1 MKIAIVGAGPAGL
14 YLGYLLKRDHSGHS
28 IDIFEQNPQG
38 NTWGFGVMFS
48 DRALDF
54 LNIDDPETYQRMI
67 PKMEHWVDLKLDL
80 LGEQIILDGIG
91 FASIGRLQLLEIL
104 SERLTSV
111 GITLEFSTPLKD
123 LSCCH
128 DYDLVVGADGLNSV
142 VRQQPGFH
150 SETRL
155 LSNFFAWYGTK
166 KPFDTLTQSFRNSP
180 WGSFNAHHY
189 SYSKEMSTFI
199 IETNLET
206 WERSGFSKISDHER
220 IKACE
225 TIFADVLEGEP
236 LVQNRSTWR
245 QFPVIQCENWFH
257 ENMVLIGDALH
268 TAHFSIGSGTRL
280 ALEDS
285 LALSKAIRLH
295 GTDLQSALKTFEKE
309 RKPVLSKLVDASL
322 QSAKWYEN
330 FGEHMNLP
338 PWEFAESYLARAG
351 RINEERMQTISPNF
365 MAGLLQ
371 YRKNISI

>member
-1 MKIAIVGAGPAGL
+1 MKITIVGGGPAGL

-28 IDIFEQNPQG
+28 VDIFEQNPQG
-38 NTWGFGVMFS
+38 NTWGFGVVFS

-54 LNIDDPETYQRMI
+54 LKIDDPETYQRLI

-80 LGEQIILDGIG
+80 LGEQITLDGIG

-111 GITLEFSTPLKD
+111 GITPEFSTTLKD
-123 LSCCH
+123 LTSFH
-128 DYDLVVGADGLNSV
+128 DYDLVVGADGLNSM

-150 SETRL
+150 CETRL

-180 WGSFNAHHY
+180 WGPFNAHHY
-189 SYSKEMSTFI
+189 RYSKEMSTFI
-199 IETNLET
+199 IETDRET
-206 WERSGFSKISDHER
+206 WERSGFSKMTEQER
-220 IKACE
+220 IKSCE

-330 FGEHMNLP
+330 FEEHMNLP

-351 RINEERMQTISPNF
+351 RIDEERMKTISPKF
-365 MAGLLQ
+365 MAGLFQ

>member
-1 MKIAIVGAGPAGL
+1 
-14 YLGYLLKRDHSGHS
+14 
-28 IDIFEQNPQG
+28 
-38 NTWGFGVMFS
+38 
-48 DRALDF
+48 
-54 LNIDDPETYQRMI
+54 
-67 PKMEHWVDLKLDL
+67 
-80 LGEQIILDGIG
+80 
-91 FASIGRLQLLEIL
+91 LQLLEIL

-111 GITLEFSTPLKD
+111 GVTPEFSTPLKD

-166 KPFDTLTQSFRNSP
+166 KPFETLTQSFRNSP
-180 WGSFNAHHY
+180 WGPFNAHHY
-189 SYSKEMSTFI
+189 RYSKEMSTFI
-199 IETNLET
+199 IETDKET
-206 WERSGFSKISDHER
+206 WESSGFSKITDQER

-236 LVQNRSTWR
+236 LLQNRTIWR

-285 LALSKAIRLH
+285 LALSKAIRFH
-295 GTDLQSALKTFEKE
+295 RTDLQSALKRLKRKE
-309 RKPVLSKLVDASL
+309 NRS
-322 QSAKWYEN
+322 
-330 FGEHMNLP
+330 
-338 PWEFAESYLARAG
+338 
-351 RINEERMQTISPNF
+351 
-365 MAGLLQ
+365 
-371 YRKNISI
+371 

>member
-1 MKIAIVGAGPAGL
+1 MKIAIVGGGPAGL

-38 NTWGFGVMFS
+38 NTWGFGVVFS

-54 LNIDDPETYQRMI
+54 LNLDDPETYQRLI

-80 LGEQIILDGIG
+80 LGEQIILDGIS

-104 SERLTSV
+104 SERLKSV
-111 GITLEFSTPLKD
+111 GIFPKFSTPLKD

-180 WGSFNAHHY
+180 WGPFNAHHY
-189 SYSKEMSTFI
+189 RYSKEMSTFI
-199 IETNLET
+199 IETDRET
-206 WERSGFSKISDHER
+206 WERSRFSKMSDHER

-295 GTDLQSALKTFEKE
+295 ETDLQSALKTFEKK

-351 RINEERMQTISPNF
+351 RIDE
-365 MAGLLQ
+365 
-371 YRKNISI
+371 

>member
-1 MKIAIVGAGPAGL
+1 
-14 YLGYLLKRDHSGHS
+14 
-28 IDIFEQNPQG
+28 
-38 NTWGFGVMFS
+38 MFS

-54 LNIDDPETYQRMI
+54 LNIDDPETYQRLI

-111 GITLEFSTPLKD
+111 GVTPEFSTPLKD
-123 LSCCH
+123 LSCFH

-166 KPFDTLTQSFRNSP
+166 KPFDTLTQSFRKSP
-180 WGSFNAHHY
+180 WGPFNAHHY
-189 SYSKEMSTFI
+189 RYSKEMSTFI

-206 WERSGFSKISDHER
+206 WERSGFSKITDQER

-257 ENMVLIGDALH
+257 DNMVLIGDALH

-285 LALSKAIRLH
+285 LALSKAIRFH

-309 RKPVLSKLVDASL
+309 RKPVVSKLVDASL

-351 RINEERMQTISPNF
+351 RIDEERMKTISPKF

>member
-1 MKIAIVGAGPAGL
+1 M
-14 YLGYLLKRDHSGHS
+14 
-28 IDIFEQNPQG
+28 
-38 NTWGFGVMFS
+38 
-48 DRALDF
+48 
-54 LNIDDPETYQRMI
+54 
-67 PKMEHWVDLKLDL
+67 
-80 LGEQIILDGIG
+80 
-91 FASIGRLQLLEIL
+91 
-104 SERLTSV
+104 
-111 GITLEFSTPLKD
+111 
-123 LSCCH
+123 
-128 DYDLVVGADGLNSV
+128 VGADGLNSV

-150 SETRL
+150 SETQL

-166 KPFDTLTQSFRNSP
+166 KPFETLTQSFRNSP
-180 WGSFNAHHY
+180 WGPFNAHHY
-189 SYSKEMSTFI
+189 RYSKEMSTFI

-206 WERSGFSKISDHER
+206 WERSGFSKITDHER

-285 LALSKAIRLH
+285 LALSKAIRFH

-351 RINEERMQTISPNF
+351 RIDEERMKTISPKF

>member
-1 MKIAIVGAGPAGL
+1 
-14 YLGYLLKRDHSGHS
+14 
-28 IDIFEQNPQG
+28 
-38 NTWGFGVMFS
+38 
-48 DRALDF
+48 
-54 LNIDDPETYQRMI
+54 
-67 PKMEHWVDLKLDL
+67 MEHWVDLKLDL

-111 GITLEFSTPLKD
+111 GVTPEFSTPLKD
-123 LSCCH
+123 LSCFH

-166 KPFDTLTQSFRNSP
+166 KPFDTLTQSFRKSP
-180 WGSFNAHHY
+180 WGPFNAHHY
-189 SYSKEMSTFI
+189 RYSKEMSTFI

-206 WERSGFSKISDHER
+206 WERSGFSKITDQER

-285 LALSKAIRLH
+285 LALSKAIRIH
-295 GTDLQSALKTFEKE
+295 GTDLRSALKTFEKE
-309 RKPVLSKLVDASL
+309 RTPVVSKLVDASL
-322 QSAKWYEN
+322 KSAKWYEN
-330 FGEHMNLP
+330 FGDHMNLP
-338 PWEFAESYLARAG
+338 AWEFAESYLARAG
-351 RINEERMQTISPNF
+351 RIDEERMKTISPKF

>member
-1 MKIAIVGAGPAGL
+1 MKITIVGGGPAGL

-28 IDIFEQNPQG
+28 VDIFEQNPQG
-38 NTWGFGVMFS
+38 NTWGFGVVFS

-54 LNIDDPETYQRMI
+54 LKIDDPETYQRLI

-80 LGEQIILDGIG
+80 LGEQITLDGIG

-111 GITLEFSTPLKD
+111 GITPEFSTTLKD
-123 LSCCH
+123 LTSFH
-128 DYDLVVGADGLNSV
+128 DYDLVVGADGLNSM

-150 SETRL
+150 CETRL

-180 WGSFNAHHY
+180 WGPFNAHY
-189 SYSKEMSTFI
+189 YRYSKEMSTFI
-199 IETNLET
+199 IETDRET
-206 WERSGFSKISDHER
+206 WERSGFSKMTEQER
-220 IKACE
+220 IKSCE

-309 RKPVLSKLVDASL
+309 RKPVVRKLVDASL

-330 FGEHMNLP
+330 FEEHMNLP

-351 RINEERMQTISPNF
+351 RIDEERMKTISPKF
-365 MAGLLQ
+365 MAGLFQ

>member
-1 MKIAIVGAGPAGL
+1 MT
-14 YLGYLLKRDHSGHS
+14 DH
-28 IDIFEQNPQG
+28 D
-38 NTWGFGVMFS
+38 
-48 DRALDF
+48 
-54 LNIDDPETYQRMI
+54 
-67 PKMEHWVDLKLDL
+67 
-80 LGEQIILDGIG
+80 
-91 FASIGRLQLLEIL
+91 
-104 SERLTSV
+104 
-111 GITLEFSTPLKD
+111 
-123 LSCCH
+123 
-128 DYDLVVGADGLNSV
+128 
-142 VRQQPGFH
+142 
-150 SETRL
+150 
-155 LSNFFAWYGTK
+155 
-166 KPFDTLTQSFRNSP
+166 
-180 WGSFNAHHY
+180 
-189 SYSKEMSTFI
+189 
-199 IETNLET
+199 
-206 WERSGFSKISDHER
+206 R

-295 GTDLQSALKTFEKE
+295 ETDLQSALKTFEKE

-351 RINEERMQTISPNF
+351 RIDEERMKTISPKF

-371 YRKNISI
+371 HRKNISI